1 MSADIFISYN
11 REDQAIARHF
21 AEAFVDAGLTV
32 WWDVTL
38 SSGDAY
44 DQVTEQALKGAAAVV
59 VLWSPRSVVSRWVR
73 AEATVAD
80 RNGTMVPVTVDA
92 CERPIMF
99 ELTQTAE
106 LAHWKG
112 DRQDNAWLA
121 LLADVR
127 RRIAQRAPLLET
139 ETEAAAVVPTAAQP
153 GKPRVVILPFVNMSG
168 DAEQEYFSD
177 GVTEDIITDL
187 SHVAALS
194 VVSRNAAFSY
204 KGRTVSAASIAQA
217 LKVSHILEGSVRKAG
232 DRVRITAQLLD
243 AATDEQIWAERFDR
257 TLDDIFAIQDEISV
271 AVAAALKLH
280 LAPAE
285 KRAITNRPTAN
296 GEAYELFLMARK
308 FERSGSE
315 RMKPLIVRICQ
326 RAVEL
331 DPGFAPAW
339 ALIAIAEAEMAQRM
353 VAGASAARAREAAE
367 QGLAIDDSI
376 AETNTAMAEAIGRGG
391 LMNFAAGQPFLEK
404 ALTLDPDS
412 YDANL
417 LAGYYNIQQGRWT
430 DAIRFFEKACALDPD
445 AVRPAGMIMQAYNAI
460 NDRPKALAAAK
471 RALARCERALALE
484 PDHSNALGFFITAL
498 GALGEAD
505 RAKLWAN
512 RIDLFDPEN
521 ARLRYNVACGMA
533 QLGEAE
539 TACNLLDRVVDRVS
553 GGWLEW
559 IEKDNDLDPIRDYP
573 RFVDLI
579 EQVKARKMQLAD
591 EAGRLSMP

>member
-1 MSADIFISYN
+1 MSAEIFISYN
-11 REDQAIARHF
+11 REDQTTAGLF
-21 AEAFVDAGLTV
+21 AEGFKEAGLSV

-44 DQVTEQALKGAAAVV
+44 DQITEQALKEASAVV

-80 RNGTMVPVTVDA
+80 RNSTLVPVMVEA

-99 ELTQTAE
+99 ELTQTAD
-106 LAHWKG
+106 LSQWHG
-112 DRQDNAWLA
+112 DCRDPAWLA
-121 LLADVR
+121 LVADVR
-127 RRIAQRAPLLET
+127 RRIAQRAPILD
-139 ETEAAAVVPTAAQP
+139 AAASAAAPATALEAV
-153 GKPRVVILPFVNMSG
+153 KPRVVILPFVNMSG

-187 SHVAALS
+187 GHVGALS

-204 KGRTVSAASIAQA
+204 KGKTASVAAIANA
-217 LKVSHILEGSVRKAG
+217 LNVSHILEGSVRKAG

-243 AATDEQIWAERFDR
+243 VASEEQIWAERFDR

-296 GEAYELFLMARK
+296 AEAYELFLMARQ

-326 RAVEL
+326 RVVEL
-331 DPGFAPAW
+331 DPQFAPAW
-339 ALIAIAEAEMAQRM
+339 ALMAIAEAEMAQRM
-353 VAGASAARAREAAE
+353 VAGATAARAREAAE
-367 QGLAIDDSI
+367 RGLAIDDSI

-391 LMNFAAGQPFLEK
+391 LMDFPAGQPFLDK
-404 ALTLDPDS
+404 ALALDPES

-417 LAGYYNIQQGRWT
+417 LAGYYNIQQEKWA
-430 DAIRFFEKACALDPD
+430 DAIPYFEKACALEPD
-445 AVRPAGMIMQAYNAI
+445 AVRPAGMVVQAYRAVG
-460 NDRPKALAAAK
+460 DEPKALAAS
-471 RALARCERALALE
+471 RRTLARCERTLAQE
-484 PDHSNALGFFITAL
+484 PDHSNALGFFIST
-498 GALGEAD
+498 LGELGERD
-505 RAKLWAN
+505 RAKLWAS
-512 RIDLFDPEN
+512 RIDLFDPDN
-521 ARLRYNVACGMA
+521 TRLRYNVACGLA
-533 QLGEAE
+533 QLDEADA
-539 TACNLLDRVVDRVS
+539 ACGLLERVVDRVS

-559 IEKDNDLDPIRDYP
+559 IEKDNSLDPIRKHP
-573 RFVDLI
+573 RFIALNKAMQARKAQLI
-579 EQVKARKMQLAD
+579 E
-591 EAGRLSMP
+591 EAAAT

>member
-11 REDQAIARHF
+11 RQDQAIARHF
-21 AEAFVDAGLTV
+21 AEAFVDAGLSV

-44 DQVTEQALKGAAAVV
+44 DEVTEQALKGAAAVV

-106 LAHWKG
+106 LAHWQG
-112 DRQDNAWLA
+112 DRQDSAWLG
-121 LLADVR
+121 LLADIR

-139 ETEAAAVVPTAAQP
+139 ATGAAPVAPTTAEP
-153 GKPRVVILPFVNMSG
+153 SKPRVVILPFVNMSG

-187 SHVAALS
+187 GHVAALS
-194 VVSRNAAFSY
+194 VVSRSAAFSY
-204 KGRTVSAASIAQA
+204 KGKTVSAASIAQA

-243 AATDEQIWAERFDR
+243 AASDEQIWAERFDR

-271 AVAAALKLH
+271 AVATALKLH

-296 GEAYELFLMARK
+296 AEAYELFLMARQ

-326 RAVEL
+326 RVVEL
-331 DPGFAPAW
+331 DPAFAPAW
-339 ALIAIAEAEMAQRM
+339 ALMAIAEAEMAQRM
-353 VAGASAARAREAAE
+353 VAGASAAHAREAAE
-367 QGLAIDDSI
+367 RGLAIDDSI

-391 LMNFAAGQPFLEK
+391 LMDFAAGQPFLDK
-404 ALTLDPDS
+404 ALALDPEN

-417 LAGYYNIQQGRWT
+417 MAGYYSIQQAQWT

-445 AVRPAGMIMQAYNAI
+445 AVRPAGMVTQAYTAI
-460 NDRPKALAAAK
+460 GDRPKALAAAK

-498 GALGEAD
+498 GELGEAD

-512 RIDLFDPEN
+512 RIDLFDPDN

-533 QLGEAE
+533 GLGEAE

-559 IEKDNDLDPIRDYP
+559 IEKDNSLDPIREYP
-573 RFVDLI
+573 RFIGLM
-579 EQVKARKMQLAD
+579 EQVKARKMQLAA
-591 EAGRLSMP
+591 EAQSA

>member
-1 MSADIFISYN
+1 MAADIFLSYN

-21 AEAFVDAGLTV
+21 AEAFSDAGLSV

-44 DQVTEQALKGAAAVV
+44 DQVTEQALKDAAAVV

-80 RNGTMVPVTVDA
+80 RKGTLVPVTVEP

-106 LAHWKG
+106 LAHWHG
-112 DRQDNAWLA
+112 DRHDKAWLA
-121 LLADVR
+121 LVDNVR
-127 RRIAQRAPLLET
+127 RRTAQRAPVLES
-139 ETEAAAVVPTAAQP
+139 EPEVAIAAVTAAEP

-187 SHVAALS
+187 GHVAALS

-204 KGRTVSAASIAQA
+204 KGKTVSAADIASA

-243 AATDEQIWAERFDR
+243 AASDEQIWAERFDR

-280 LAPAE
+280 LAPEE
-285 KRAITNRPTAN
+285 KRAITNRPTSNA
-296 GEAYELFLMARK
+296 EAYELFLMARQ

-326 RAVEL
+326 RVVEL

-339 ALIAIAEAEMAQRM
+339 ALMAIAEAEMAQRM
-353 VAGASAARAREAAE
+353 VAGASAAHAREAAE
-367 QGLAIDDSI
+367 HGLAIDNSI
-376 AETNTAMAEAIGRGG
+376 AETNTAMADAIFRDGPT
-391 LMNFAAGQPFLEK
+391 NFAAGQLFLDK
-404 ALTLDPDS
+404 ALALDPDS
-412 YDANL
+412 YDANQ
-417 LAGYYNIQQGRWT
+417 LAGYYNIQQAQWA

-445 AVRPAGMIMQAYNAI
+445 AVRPAGMVIQAYQAI
-460 NDRPKALAAAK
+460 GDTPKALAASK
-471 RALARCERALALE
+471 RALARCERTLALE
-484 PDHSNALGFFITAL
+484 PDHSNALGFFISAL
-498 GALGEAD
+498 GELGEAD
-505 RAKLWAN
+505 RAKRWAS
-512 RIDLFDPEN
+512 RIDLFDPDN

-533 QLGEAE
+533 LLGEAE
-539 TACNLLDRVVDRVS
+539 TACDLLDRVVDRVS

-559 IEKDNDLDPIRDYP
+559 IEKDNSLDPIRDYP
-573 RFVDLI
+573 RFVALM
-579 EQVKARKMQLAD
+579 EQVKARKDELAD
-591 EAGRLSMP
+591 KSRSA

>member
-21 AEAFVDAGLTV
+21 AEAFIDAGLSV

-99 ELTQTAE
+99 ELTQTAD
-106 LAHWKG
+106 LAHWQG
-112 DRQDNAWLA
+112 DRHDNAWLA
-121 LLADVR
+121 LLADIR

-139 ETEAAAVVPTAAQP
+139 ATEVAAAAPRAAEP

-187 SHVAALS
+187 GHVAALS
-194 VVSRNAAFSY
+194 VVSRSAAFSY
-204 KGRTVSAASIAQA
+204 KGKTVSAASIAQA

-280 LAPAE
+280 LAPSE

-296 GEAYELFLMARK
+296 AEAYELFLMARK

-326 RAVEL
+326 RVVEL

-339 ALIAIAEAEMAQRM
+339 ALMAIAEAEMAQRM

-367 QGLAIDDSI
+367 NGLAIDDSI

-391 LMNFAAGQPFLEK
+391 LMDFAAGQPFLDK
-404 ALTLDPDS
+404 ALALDPES

-417 LAGYYNIQQGRWT
+417 MAGYYSIQQAQWT

-460 NDRPKALAAAK
+460 DDRPKALAAAK

-484 PDHSNALGFFITAL
+484 PDHSNALGFFISAL

-573 RFVDLI
+573 RFIGLI
-579 EQVKARKMQLAD
+579 EQVKARRVQLAN
-591 EAGRLSMP
+591 EARSA

>member
-1 MSADIFISYN
+1 MSADIFLSYN

-44 DQVTEQALKGAAAVV
+44 DQVTEQALKSAAAVV

-106 LAHWKG
+106 LAHWQG
-112 DRQDNAWLA
+112 DRQDSAWLG
-121 LLADVR
+121 LLADIR
-127 RRIAQRAPLLET
+127 RRIAQRAPLLENPA
-139 ETEAAAVVPTAAQP
+139 EAATVAPTAAEP

-187 SHVAALS
+187 GHVAALS
-194 VVSRNAAFSY
+194 VVSRKAAFFY
-204 KGRTVSAASIAQA
+204 KGKTVSVADIAQA

-243 AATDEQIWAERFDR
+243 AANDEQIWAERFDR

-280 LAPAE
+280 LAPSE

-296 GEAYELFLMARK
+296 AEAYELFLMARQ

-315 RMKPLIVRICQ
+315 RMKPVIVRICQ
-326 RAVEL
+326 RVVEL
-331 DPGFAPAW
+331 DPAFAPAW
-339 ALIAIAEAEMAQRM
+339 ALMAIAEAEMAQRM

-367 QGLAIDDSI
+367 HGLAIDDSI
-376 AETNTAMAEAIGRGG
+376 AETNIAMAEAIGRGG
-391 LMNFAAGQPFLEK
+391 LMDFAAGQPFLDK
-404 ALTLDPDS
+404 ALALDPDS

-417 LAGYYNIQQGRWT
+417 LAGYYSIQQGQWT
-430 DAIRFFEKACALDPD
+430 DSIHFFEKACALDPD
-445 AVRPAGMIMQAYNAI
+445 AVRPAGMVGQAYTAI
-460 NDRPKALAAAK
+460 GDRPKTLAAAK

-484 PDHSNALGFFITAL
+484 PDHSNALGFFVTAL
-498 GALGEAD
+498 SELGEAD
-505 RAKLWAN
+505 RAKLWAK

-533 QLGEAE
+533 GLGEAE
-539 TACNLLDRVVDRVS
+539 TACNLLDNVVDRVS

-559 IEKDNDLDPIRDYP
+559 IEKDNSLDPIREYP
-573 RFVDLI
+573 RFVGLM
-579 EQVKARKMQLAD
+579 EKVKARRIQLAN
-591 EAGRLSMP
+591 EERLLS

>member
-1 MSADIFISYN
+1 MSAEIFISYT

-21 AEAFVDAGLTV
+21 AEAFVDAGLSV

-44 DQVTEQALKGAAAVV
+44 DQVTEEALKGAAAVV

-106 LAHWKG
+106 LAHWQG
-112 DRQDNAWLA
+112 DRQDKAWLA
-121 LLADVR
+121 LLADIR
-127 RRIAQRAPLLET
+127 RRLAQRGPLLET
-139 ETEAAAVVPTAAQP
+139 TPEVVAPTAAGP
-153 GKPRVVILPFVNMSG
+153 SKPRVVILPFVNMSG

-187 SHVAALS
+187 GHVAALS

-204 KGRTVSAASIAQA
+204 KGKTVSAANIAQA

-243 AATDEQIWAERFDR
+243 AASDEQIWAERFDR

-285 KRAITNRPTAN
+285 QRAITNRPTAN
-296 GEAYELFLMARK
+296 AEAYELFLMARQ

-326 RAVEL
+326 RVVEL
-331 DPGFAPAW
+331 DPSFASAW
-339 ALIAIAEAEMAQRM
+339 ALMAIAEAEMAQRM
-353 VAGASAARAREAAE
+353 VTGASAARAREAAE
-367 QGLAIDDSI
+367 RGLAIDDSI

-391 LMNFAAGQPFLEK
+391 LMDFAAGQPFLDK
-404 ALTLDPDS
+404 ALALDPES

-417 LAGYYNIQQGRWT
+417 LAGYYSIQQGQWG

-445 AVRPAGMIMQAYNAI
+445 AVRPAGMVTQAYSAMG
-460 NDRPKALAAAK
+460 DRPKTLASAK

-484 PDHSNALGFFITAL
+484 PDHGNALGFFITAL
-498 GALGEAD
+498 GELGEAD

-521 ARLRYNVACGMA
+521 ARLRYNVACGLA
-533 QLGEAE
+533 GLGEAE
-539 TACNLLDRVVDRVS
+539 TACNLLERVIDRVS

-559 IEKDNDLDPIRDYP
+559 IEKDNSLDPIREYP
-573 RFVDLI
+573 RFVGLM
-579 EQVKARKMQLAD
+579 EKVRARKIQLAD
-591 EAGRLSMP
+591 EAGSA